1 MTEELKM
8 LFDVVHDFMDS
19 AQRESMESKAC
30 CKALDYL
37 ARTLTEAEW
46 DALKAQLTD
55 QREVV

>member
-8 LFDVVHDFMDS
+8 LFDVVHDFMNS
-19 AQRESMESKAC
+19 AQRESIKSKAC
-30 CKALDYL
+30 CKALEYL
-37 ARTLTEAEW
+37 ARNLTEAEW